1 MALPQNLRAGRRDFN
16 RISGAMSRS
25 REYIYFATL
34 PGKTVCWQQHQQPE
48 PVDEHGQSGDLDG
61 IP

>member
-34 PGKTVCWQQHQQPE
+34 PGKTVCWQQHQQL
-48 PVDEHGQSGDLDG
+48 VDEHGQSGDLDG

>member
-25 REYIYFATL
+25 REYIYFPTL
-34 PGKTVCWQQHQQPE
+34 PGKTVCWQQHQQT
-48 PVDEHGQSGDLDG
+48 VDEHSQSGDLDG